1 MDKIYSRKRIR
12 IPKIEYR
19 NENHRK
25 KIRKTIKT
33 AIIVCIAVFAFY
45 TIVKSILPVLDT
57 LCVDKA
63 KSIATMISN
72 QEATNVMKNYKYD
85 DIITIHRNKTNE
97 INMVESNI
105 IVMNEIISDVALRI
119 QENLDE
125 IESEDLYIR
134 LGTFTGSKLL
144 AGRGPK
150 VPIRISSIGN
160 VETDFKSEFKSAGI
174 NQTLH
179 RVFLEVKCK
188 VSILTPFKTIEEQI
202 TNQVILAENII
213 VGEIPQSYYNLEG
226 MKQEQALDIIE

>member
-12 IPKIEYR
+12 LPKVEYR
-19 NENHRK
+19 NENHKK
-25 KIRKTIKT
+25 KIRKTVKT
-33 AIIVCIAVFAFY
+33 AIIICIAVLAFY
-45 TIVKSILPVLDT
+45 TVVQSITPVLDT

-72 QEATNVMKNYKYD
+72 QEATNVMKNYSYD
-85 DIITIHRNKTNE
+85 DIITIHKDGANN
-97 INMVESNI
+97 INMVESNV
-105 IVMNEIISDVALRI
+105 IVMNEIISDVAVRI

-134 LGTFTGSKLL
+134 LGTFTGSKIL

-160 VETDFKSEFKSAGI
+160 VETDFKSEFTSAGI

-179 RVFLEVKCK
+179 RVFLEVKCR
-188 VSILTPFKTIEEQI
+188 VSILTPFNTIEEEI
-202 TNQVILAENII
+202 VNQVILAENII
-213 VGEIPQSYYNLEG
+213 VGKIPQSYYNLEG
-226 MKQEQALDIIE
+226 MKQEQAVDVIE

>member
-19 NENHRK
+19 NENHKK